1 MRFLLIPLG
10 ALSVAGC
17 ASRESS
23 IPLNG
28 YQAVTAAASTAPVA
42 MTMADYKIGPLD
54 ELRIDVLGETEL
66 SLEVLPVGANGRIAM
81 PLAGE
86 IVAEGRTANEL
97 SRQIATTLKRYLR
110 NPQVAVNVTKYTS
123 LKVTVEGAVREA
135 GVFQAYNQMTL
146 MDAIALGHGLSD
158 YSKESEI
165 LVFRRQAGQ
174 RYVARFDLGMIR
186 NGEAADPAI
195 LPGDVVVVGESNG
208 RRLFTNIVSL
218 LPAALGIFY
227 TIANN

>member
-1 MRFLLIPLG
+1 MRFLLILLG
-10 ALSVAGC
+10 ALAVAGC
-17 ASRESS
+17 ASRENSV
-23 IPLNG
+23 PLNS
-28 YQAVTAAASTAPVA
+28 YQPVTAVESVAPTA
-42 MTMADYKIGPLD
+42 MTMADHRIGPLD
-54 ELRIDVLGETEL
+54 ELRIDVLGEAEL
-66 SLEVLPVGANGRIAM
+66 SIKDLPVGANGTIAM

-123 LKVTVEGAVREA
+123 LKVTVEGAVNEA
-135 GVFQAYNQMTL
+135 GVFQAYNRMTL
-146 MDAIALGHGLSD
+146 MDAIALGQGLTD

-165 LVFRRQAGQ
+165 LVFRRQAGA
-174 RYVARFDLGMIR
+174 RYIARFDLGMIR
-186 NGEAADPAI
+186 TGKAADPAI
-195 LPGDVVVVGESNG
+195 LPGDVVVVGYDNG
-208 RRLFTNIVSL
+208 RRLFSNVVSL